1 MGVIVPGECGFGPEA
16 EIQTETLPKPED
28 SVLGC
33 SACLGKPPGSAAD
46 ALATRR
52 RLARALLSG
61 SIRPIFSPRRRTLTP
76 GGLPLL
82 PGVFYCACDARAHP
96 ADVTIYGLV

>member
-1 MGVIVPGECGFGPEA
+1 MGVMVPGECGLGPEA
-16 EIQTETLPKPED
+16 EIQAETLPNPED
-28 SVLGC
+28 SVLGR
-33 SACLGKPPGSAAD
+33 SGCLGKPSGCPAD

-52 RLARALLSG
+52 WLARALLSR

-82 PGVFYCACDARAHP
+82 PGVFYCACDARPHR